1 MLKSMF
7 RGGGYPVSEAMDDIP
22 SIKKLDCDSAWLIVH
37 LDDSNREEV
46 INLLDEISVNLI
58 TTYKYQ

>member
-37 LDDSNREEV
+37 LDDSNR
-46 INLLDEISVNLI
+46 
-58 TTYKYQ
+58 KK